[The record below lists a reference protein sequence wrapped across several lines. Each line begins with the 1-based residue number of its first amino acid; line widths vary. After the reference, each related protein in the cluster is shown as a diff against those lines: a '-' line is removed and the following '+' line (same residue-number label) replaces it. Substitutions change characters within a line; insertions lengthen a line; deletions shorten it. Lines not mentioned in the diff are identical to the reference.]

1 MKYNPLRLQKKFDN
15 INTNKNKF
23 MTLKEAINY
32 AKTQQPNGLRPLNKQ
47 RFTNANTRT
56 PFDRLNISE
65 YLNMARQK
73 RGIVKNSNVAL
84 ANKQSKQVHRTPG
97 KLSPNRGAFLKT
109 LPVHKTYNAAQ
120 NGAQVKKNHNGTL
133 NNANKNF
140 KVSVAN
146 KQSKQV
152 HLAPGKLSPNRGAFL
167 KATLPVAK
175 SYNAAKNGAQV
186 KKNHNST
193 LRNANRNFKVSVANK
208 QSKQVHLAP
217 GKLSPNRGAF
227 LTATLPVAK
236 SYNAA
241 KNGTQVKKNQNGTL
255 KNANKNFKVSVANK
269 QSKQV
274 HLAPGKLSPNRG
286 AFLKAT
292 LPVAKSYNA
301 AKNGAQVKKNHNSTL
316 RNANRNFKVSVANK
330 QSKQVHLAPGKLSPN
345 RGAFLTATL
354 PVTKSYNAVS
364 SIKQSQSRF
373 QENITAATLRNK
385 VHAYNLHKRTSGL
398 TSQTFKENITAA
410 KNKDKSNKRDKLHKA
425 LNNLIN
431 QYIL

>member
-167 KATLPVAK
+167 
-175 SYNAAKNGAQV
+175 
-186 KKNHNST
+186 
-193 LRNANRNFKVSVANK
+193 
-208 QSKQVHLAP
+208 
-217 GKLSPNRGAF
+217 
-227 LTATLPVAK
+227 
-236 SYNAA
+236 
-241 KNGTQVKKNQNGTL
+241 
-255 KNANKNFKVSVANK
+255 
-269 QSKQV
+269 
-274 HLAPGKLSPNRG
+274 
-286 AFLKAT
+286 
-292 LPVAKSYNA
+292 
-301 AKNGAQVKKNHNSTL
+301 
-316 RNANRNFKVSVANK
+316 
-330 QSKQVHLAPGKLSPN
+330 
-345 RGAFLTATL
+345 TATL
-354 PVTKSYNAVS
+354 PVTKSYNSVS

-373 QENITAATLRNK
+373 KENITAATLRNKEHANNLHKRTSGLTSQRFKENITAATLRNK